1 MIYDMHVGRAMIGT
15 REVSHGILYH
25 ISTAIAAATAVKCKI
40 VQLAE
45 LDRHSNL
52 KEGTGTDRNGKV
64 IRT

>member
-1 MIYDMHVGRAMIGT
+1 MIGT